1 MILLIGFTPEEIKK
15 IMNEVNE
22 KIRPVN
28 VEESMEIL
36 ENIIRRDENSSYKRL
51 GDERIVLFHD
61 IENGKIR
68 ELILKIR
75 KIIQGH
81 IIFATTTP
89 TSIKWKVRD
98 LIEELKEEDRYFM
111 QRKKEG

>member
-1 MILLIGFTPEEIKK
+1 MILLIGFTSEEIKK

-22 KIRPVN
+22 RFRLVDA
-28 VEESMEIL
+28 EESMEIL
-36 ENIIRRDENSSYKRL
+36 DNIIRRNEKSSYKRL

-61 IENGKIR
+61 IENDKIR
-68 ELILKIR
+68 ELIFKMR
-75 KIIQGH
+75 KIIPEH

-89 TSIKWKVRD
+89 TSLKWKVGL

-111 QRKKEG
+111 QRKKEE